1 MSHPDKPLSASDTQE
16 DPAERL
22 VQHLLRQPHD
32 LIDARRLFQRFR
44 VTTREFQRA
53 LRQFEDLRLTG
64 DIPPQP
70 A

>member
-1 MSHPDKPLSASDTQE
+1 MSDPDKPLPASGTLE
-16 DPAERL
+16 DPAEQL

-32 LIDARRLFQRFR
+32 LVDARRLFQRFR

-53 LRQFEDLRLTG
+53 LRQFEALRLTG
-64 DIPPQP
+64 DAPPQS

>member
-1 MSHPDKPLSASDTQE
+1 MSDPDKSLSASDTQE

-32 LIDARRLFQRFR
+32 LVDARRLFQRFR
-44 VTTREFQRA
+44 VTTQEFQRA
-53 LRQFEDLRLTG
+53 LRQFEDLRPTG

>member
-1 MSHPDKPLSASDTQE
+1 MSDPDKPLSASGTQE
-16 DPAERL
+16 GPTERL

-32 LIDARRLFQRFR
+32 LVDARRLFQRFR
-44 VTTREFQRA
+44 VTTQEFQRA
-53 LRQFEDLRLTG
+53 LRQFEALRSTG

>member
-1 MSHPDKPLSASDTQE
+1 MSDPDKPLSALGTQD

-32 LIDARRLFQRFR
+32 LVDARRLFQRFR
-44 VTTREFQRA
+44 VTTREFQHA
-53 LRQFEDLRLTG
+53 LRQFEALRPTG

>member
-1 MSHPDKPLSASDTQE
+1 MSDPDQPLSSSGTPD

-32 LIDARRLFQRFR
+32 LVDARRLFQRFQ

-53 LRQFEDLRLTG
+53 LRQFEALRLTG

>member
-1 MSHPDKPLSASDTQE
+1 MSDSDQPLSSSDTPE

-32 LIDARRLFQRFR
+32 LVDARRLFQRFR

-53 LRQFEDLRLTG
+53 LRQFEDLRPTG